1 MMGAAS
7 ALRTSSMEDFTVLI
21 QTEIRRQA
29 WALVLACA
37 IALFTSIFADA
48 HAQNIAEYRL
58 GTGDKLRVTVFG
70 QPDMSGEFA
79 VDAAGQVTVPL
90 VGAVDAARLTVAE
103 LTKSLT
109 ERLARD
115 FLVDPK
121 VSIDVLNYRP
131 FYVLGEVKSPGSYAY
146 VVGINI
152 RQAIAIAGGFNR
164 RAKTSAVTLYRDSRT
179 DQKGATLTEV
189 DRQLTGER
197 FGQRQA
203 HQLVEEEF
211 EADLDAPVLPGDTI
225 DVDRRLF

>member
-1 MMGAAS
+1 
-7 ALRTSSMEDFTVLI
+7 MEGFTVLT
-21 QTEIRRQA
+21 QTRIFRQA
-29 WALVLACA
+29 WMLALAGTF
-37 IALFTSIFADA
+37 ALITGLFADA
-48 HAQNIAEYRL
+48 RAQNIAEYRL

-90 VGAVDAARLTVAE
+90 VGAIDAARLTVAE
-103 LTKSLT
+103 LTKSIT
-109 ERLARD
+109 DRLAKD

-121 VSIDVLNYRP
+121 VSVDVLNYRP

-164 RAKTSAVTLYRDSRT
+164 RAKTSVVTLYRDGRS
-179 DQKGATLTEV
+179 DKGVTLKEMNE
-189 DRQLTGER
+189 QLTGER
-197 FGQRQA
+197 FGLRQT
-203 HQLVEEEF
+203 HPIVEEEF

>member
-1 MMGAAS
+1 
-7 ALRTSSMEDFTVLI
+7 MEGFTVLT
-21 QTEIRRQA
+21 QTGIFRQA
-29 WALVLACA
+29 WTLALAAAFVL
-37 IALFTSIFADA
+37 LTGLLADA
-48 HAQNIAEYRL
+48 RAQNIAEYRL

-90 VGAVDAARLTVAE
+90 VGAVDAARLTVSE
-103 LTKSLT
+103 LTKAIT
-109 ERLARD
+109 DRLAKD

-121 VSIDVLNYRP
+121 VSVDVLNYRP

-146 VVGINI
+146 VVGINV

-164 RAKTSAVTLYRDSRT
+164 RAKTSAVTLYRDGRT
-179 DQKGATLTEV
+179 GQKGATLTEV
-189 DRQLTGER
+189 DRQLIGER

>member
-1 MMGAAS
+1 M
-7 ALRTSSMEDFTVLI
+7 LI
-21 QTEIRRQA
+21 QTGIRRQA
-29 WALVLACA
+29 WVFAIACV
-37 IALFTSIFADA
+37 IALFTGLFADA
-48 HAQNIAEYRL
+48 RAQNIAEYRL

-79 VDAAGQVTVPL
+79 VDASGQVTIPL
-90 VGAVDAARLTVAE
+90 VGAVDAARLTVTE
-103 LTKSLT
+103 LGKSIT
-109 ERLARD
+109 DRLAKD

-121 VSIDVLNYRP
+121 VSVDVLNYRP

-164 RAKTSAVTLYRDSRT
+164 RAKTSAVTLYRDSRAE
-179 DQKGATLTEV
+179 KGVTPKEINELLIG
-189 DRQLTGER
+189 DR
-197 FGQRQA
+197 FGLRQT
-203 HQLVEEEF
+203 HPVVDEEF

>member
-1 MMGAAS
+1 M
-7 ALRTSSMEDFTVLI
+7 LT
-21 QTEIRRQA
+21 QTGIFRQA
-29 WALVLACA
+29 WMLALAGA
-37 IALFTSIFADA
+37 FILFTGVFADA
-48 HAQNIAEYRL
+48 RAQNIAEYRL

-90 VGAVDAARLTVAE
+90 IGAIDAARLTVAE
-103 LTKSLT
+103 LTKAIT
-109 ERLARD
+109 ERLAKD

-121 VSIDVLNYRP
+121 VSVDVLNYRP

-164 RAKTSAVTLYRDSRT
+164 RAKTSVVTLYRDSRS
-179 DQKGATLTEV
+179 DRGVTLKE
-189 DRQLTGER
+189 LNEELKGER
-197 FGQRQA
+197 FGLRQT
-203 HQLVEEEF
+203 HPIVEEEF

>member
-1 MMGAAS
+1 MLM
-7 ALRTSSMEDFTVLI
+7 
-21 QTEIRRQA
+21 QTRIGRQA
-29 WALVLACA
+29 WTLAFACA
-37 IALFTSIFADA
+37 IALFTSVFADA
-48 HAQNIAEYRL
+48 RAQNIAEYRL

-79 VDAAGQVTVPL
+79 VDASGQVTIPL
-90 VGAVDAARLTVAE
+90 VGAVDAARMTVPE
-103 LTKSLT
+103 LTKAIT
-109 ERLARD
+109 ERLAKD

-121 VSIDVLNYRP
+121 VSVDVLNYRP

-164 RAKTSAVTLYRDSRT
+164 RAKTSEVTLYRDSRG
-179 DQKGATLTEV
+179 DKGVAPKEINEELLG
-189 DRQLTGER
+189 DR
-197 FGQRQA
+197 FGLRQTHPVVDEA
-203 HQLVEEEF
+203 F

>member
-1 MMGAAS
+1 
-7 ALRTSSMEDFTVLI
+7 MEGFTVLT
-21 QTEIRRQA
+21 QTRIFRQA
-29 WALVLACA
+29 WMLALAGA
-37 IALFTSIFADA
+37 FALITGLFADA
-48 HAQNIAEYRL
+48 RAQNIAEYRL

-103 LTKSLT
+103 LTKSIT
-109 ERLARD
+109 DRLAKD

-121 VSIDVLNYRP
+121 VSVDVLNYRP

-164 RAKTSAVTLYRDSRT
+164 RAKTSVVTLYRDSRT
-179 DQKGATLTEV
+179 DQKGATLMEL
-189 DRQLTGER
+189 DRQLIGER
-197 FGQRQA
+197 FGQRQS

>member
-1 MMGAAS
+1 M
-7 ALRTSSMEDFTVLI
+7 
-21 QTEIRRQA
+21 
-29 WALVLACA
+29 LAFA
-37 IALFTSIFADA
+37 GVFALFTGVFAQA
-48 HAQNIAEYRL
+48 SAQNITEYRL

-103 LTKSLT
+103 LTKAIT
-109 ERLARD
+109 ERLAKD

-121 VSIDVLNYRP
+121 VSVDVLNYRP

-164 RAKTSAVTLYRDSRT
+164 RARTSTVTLYRDSRI
-179 DQKGATLTEV
+179 DQKGTPLTET
-189 DRQLTGER
+189 DLKLIGER
-197 FGQRQA
+197 FGQQQS

>member
-1 MMGAAS
+1 M
-7 ALRTSSMEDFTVLI
+7 LT
-21 QTEIRRQA
+21 QTGILRQA
-29 WALVLACA
+29 WVFALSGAFV
-37 IALFTSIFADA
+37 LFTGVFSEVW
-48 HAQNIAEYRL
+48 AQNITEYRL

-103 LTKSLT
+103 LTKALT
-109 ERLARD
+109 ERLAKD
-115 FLVDPK
+115 FLVEPK

-164 RAKTSAVTLYRDSRT
+164 RAKTSTVTLYRDSRT
-179 DQKGATLTEV
+179 SQKGAVLTEV
-189 DRQLTGER
+189 NRQLVGER
-197 FGQRQA
+197 FGERQT
-203 HQLVEEEF
+203 HQLLDEEF

>member
-1 MMGAAS
+1 
-7 ALRTSSMEDFTVLI
+7 MEGFTVLT
-21 QTEIRRQA
+21 QTGIIRQT
-29 WALVLACA
+29 WMLALAGVF
-37 IALFTSIFADA
+37 ALFTGFIVDA
-48 HAQNIAEYRL
+48 RAQNIAEYRL

-90 VGAVDAARLTVAE
+90 VGAIDAARLTVAE
-103 LTKSLT
+103 LTKSIT
-109 ERLARD
+109 DRLAKD

-121 VSIDVLNYRP
+121 VSVDVLNYRP

-164 RAKTSAVTLYRDSRT
+164 RAKTSEVTLYRDSRMN
-179 DQKGATLTEV
+179 QKGTIPAEM
-189 DRQLTGER
+189 DRQLVGQRFGER
-197 FGQRQA
+197 QD
-203 HQLVEEEF
+203 HQLIDEEF

>member
-1 MMGAAS
+1 M
-7 ALRTSSMEDFTVLI
+7 
-21 QTEIRRQA
+21 QTGIRRQA
-29 WALVLACA
+29 WVLAFACA
-37 IALFTSIFADA
+37 IALFTSVFAGA
-48 HAQNIAEYRL
+48 HAQNISEYRL

-79 VDAAGQVTVPL
+79 VDASGQVTIPL
-90 VGAVDAARLTVAE
+90 VGAVDAGRMTVPE
-103 LTKSLT
+103 LTKAIT
-109 ERLARD
+109 ERLAKD

-121 VSIDVLNYRP
+121 VSVDVLNYRP

-164 RAKTSAVTLYRDSRT
+164 RAKTSEVTLYRDSRN
-179 DQKGATLTEV
+179 DKGVTPMELNELLKG
-189 DRQLTGER
+189 DR
-197 FGQRQA
+197 FGLQQT
-203 HQLVEEEF
+203 HPVVEEAF

>member
-1 MMGAAS
+1 M
-7 ALRTSSMEDFTVLI
+7 LT
-21 QTEIRRQA
+21 QTGTFRQA
-29 WALVLACA
+29 WMLALAGA
-37 IALFTSIFADA
+37 FALFTGFFADA
-48 HAQNIAEYRL
+48 RAQNIAEYRL

-79 VDAAGQVTVPL
+79 VDAGGQVTIPL

-103 LTKSLT
+103 LTKSIT
-109 ERLARD
+109 DRLAKD

-121 VSIDVLNYRP
+121 VSVDVLNYRP

-164 RAKTSAVTLYRDSRT
+164 RAKTSMVTLYRDSRT
-179 DQKGATLTEV
+179 GTEQKGTALIDV

>member
-1 MMGAAS
+1 M
-7 ALRTSSMEDFTVLI
+7 LT
-21 QTEIRRQA
+21 QTGIFRQA
-29 WALVLACA
+29 WMLILAGALT
-37 IALFTSIFADA
+37 LFTTGFLADA
-48 HAQNIAEYRL
+48 RAQNIAEYRL

-79 VDAAGQVTVPL
+79 VDAGGQVTIPL
-90 VGAVDAARLTVAE
+90 VGTVDAARLTVAE
-103 LTKSLT
+103 LSKSIT
-109 ERLARD
+109 DRLAKD

-121 VSIDVLNYRP
+121 VSVDVLNYRP

-164 RAKTSAVTLYRDSRT
+164 RAKTSEVTLYRDSRT
-179 DQKGATLTEV
+179 GTEQKGAALIDV

>member
-1 MMGAAS
+1 M
-7 ALRTSSMEDFTVLI
+7 LT
-21 QTEIRRQA
+21 QTGILRQA
-29 WALVLACA
+29 WVFALAGA
-37 IALFTSIFADA
+37 FALFMGIFSEVR
-48 HAQNIAEYRL
+48 AQNITEYRL

-103 LTKSLT
+103 LTKALT
-109 ERLARD
+109 ERLAKD

-164 RAKTSAVTLYRDSRT
+164 RAKTSTVTLYRDSRT
-179 DQKGATLTEV
+179 SQKGEVLTEM
-189 DRQLTGER
+189 DRQLVGQRFGER
-197 FGQRQA
+197 QTHR
-203 HQLVEEEF
+203 LVDEEF

>member
-1 MMGAAS
+1 
-7 ALRTSSMEDFTVLI
+7 MEGLTVLT
-21 QTEIRRQA
+21 QTGIFRQA
-29 WALVLACA
+29 WMLALAGA
-37 IALFTSIFADA
+37 FILFTGVFADA
-48 HAQNIAEYRL
+48 RAQNIAEYRL

-90 VGAVDAARLTVAE
+90 IGAIDAARLTVAE
-103 LTKSLT
+103 LTKAIT
-109 ERLARD
+109 ERLAKD

-121 VSIDVLNYRP
+121 VSVDVLNYRP

-164 RAKTSAVTLYRDSRT
+164 RAKTSVVTLYRDSRS
-179 DQKGATLTEV
+179 DRGVTLKE
-189 DRQLTGER
+189 LNEELKGER
-197 FGQRQA
+197 FGLRQT
-203 HQLVEEEF
+203 HPIVEEEF

>member
-1 MMGAAS
+1 M
-7 ALRTSSMEDFTVLI
+7 
-21 QTEIRRQA
+21 QTGIRRQA
-29 WALVLACA
+29 WVLAFACA
-37 IALFTSIFADA
+37 IALFTSVFAGA
-48 HAQNIAEYRL
+48 HAQNISEYRL

-79 VDAAGQVTVPL
+79 VDAGGQVTIPL
-90 VGAVDAARLTVAE
+90 VGAVDAARLTVPE
-103 LTKSLT
+103 LTKSIT
-109 ERLARD
+109 DRLAKD

-121 VSIDVLNYRP
+121 VSVDVLNYRP

-164 RAKTSAVTLYRDSRT
+164 RAKTSEVTLYRDSRIDQRAVTPT
-179 DQKGATLTEV
+179 DV
-189 DRQLTGER
+189 NRQLEGQR
-197 FGQRQA
+197 FGQRQN

>member
-1 MMGAAS
+1 M
-7 ALRTSSMEDFTVLI
+7 
-21 QTEIRRQA
+21 QTGILRQA
-29 WALVLACA
+29 WLLTLVGAFVL
-37 IALFTSIFADA
+37 LMGIFSVSW
-48 HAQNIAEYRL
+48 AQNITEYRL

-103 LTKSLT
+103 LTKALT
-109 ERLARD
+109 ERLAKD

-164 RAKTSAVTLYRDSRT
+164 RAKTSTVTLYRDSRT
-179 DQKGATLTEV
+179 SQKGEVLTEL
-189 DRQLTGER
+189 DRQLVGQRFGER
-197 FGQRQA
+197 QT
-203 HQLVEEEF
+203 HQLLDEEF